1 MKRPSFDRRV
11 LLLGL
16 LAAAPA
22 IAVAAVL
29 LWGGEFAERTRWT
42 VTGLLVAWAAAVA
55 VALRER
61 VIHPVQTLANM
72 LAALREGDYSLR
84 ARTADPGDDLGLAFL
99 ETNLLGETLR
109 SQRLGALEATALLR
123 AVMAEID
130 VAVLA
135 FDEGRRLRLVNRA
148 GERLLGRPAE
158 QLLGRDAAALGL
170 EGCLEGATPRVLEA
184 TFGLGLGRWELRRNH
199 FRQGGTE
206 HQLLVLADLSR
217 TLQAEERQAWQRLV
231 RVLSH
236 EINNSLAP
244 IRSIAESLRGI
255 LQRAPRAPDADQDI
269 AQGLGVITNRAEA
282 LARFLGA
289 YARLARLPRPVLA
302 PVRVREWVGRVAGL
316 ETRRKVEVQPG
327 PEVTI
332 QADGDQLDQ
341 LLINLVSNAVD
352 ALGPDGGGV
361 RIGWRVDGIDLEVSV
376 EDDGRGLA
384 STENLF
390 VPFFTTKPGGTG
402 IGLALGRQ
410 IVSAHGGTLTLAN
423 RTPGP
428 GAVARVRIPVTSS
441 AVARAHQDPPAEE
454 GRPPRPF
461 Q

>member
-1 MKRPSFDRRV
+1 VSRAPFHRRV
-11 LLLGL
+11 FLLTL

-29 LWGGEFAERTRWT
+29 LWGGDFAMRTRWT
-42 VTGLLVAWAAAVA
+42 VTGLLAAWAVGL
-55 VALRER
+55 ALALKER

-84 ARTADPGDDLGLAFL
+84 ARSADPGDDLGLAFL

-130 VAVLA
+130 VAVFA

-170 EGCLEGATPRVLEA
+170 ESCLDGRTPRVLEA
-184 TFGLGLGRWELRRNH
+184 TFGAGLGRWELRRNH

-255 LQRAPRAPDADQDI
+255 VQREPRAPDADQDI

-282 LARFLGA
+282 LGRFLGA

-302 PVRVREWVGRVAGL
+302 PVRVRDWVGRVAGL
-316 ETRRKVEVQPG
+316 ETRCRIEVVPG
-327 PEVTI
+327 PDVTI

-352 ALGPDGGGV
+352 ALGAGAGGV
-361 RIGWRVDGIDLEVSV
+361 RIGWRVEAADLEVWV

-384 STENLF
+384 ATENLF

-423 RTPGP
+423 RSPGP
-428 GAVARVRIPVTSS
+428 GAVARVRIPV
-441 AVARAHQDPPAEE
+441 A
-454 GRPPRPF
+454 
-461 Q
+461 

>member
-1 MKRPSFDRRV
+1 VKRQPFDRRV

-29 LWGGEFAERTRWT
+29 LWGGDFADRTRWT
-42 VTGLLVAWAAAVA
+42 VSGLLIAWALIVAA
-55 VALRER
+55 ALRER

-84 ARTADPGDDLGLAFL
+84 ARSADPGDDLGLAFL

-130 VAVLA
+130 VAVFA

-148 GERLLGRPAE
+148 GERLLGKPAE
-158 QLLGRDAAALGL
+158 QLLGRDAMALGL
-170 EGCLEGATPRVLEA
+170 ESGLDGPTPRVLEA
-184 TFGLGLGRWELRRNH
+184 TFGSGLGRWEVRRNH

-255 LQRAPRAPDADQDI
+255 LQREPRPPDVEQDV

-282 LARFLGA
+282 LGRFLGA

-302 PVRVREWVGRVAGL
+302 PVRVGDWVGRVAGL
-316 ETRRKVEVQPG
+316 ETRRKIEVIAG
-327 PEVTI
+327 PDVTI

-352 ALGPDGGGV
+352 ALAPERGGV
-361 RIGWRVDGIDLEVSV
+361 RIGWRVDGPDLELSV

-384 STENLF
+384 ATENLF

-428 GAVARVRIPVTSS
+428 GAVARVRIPV
-441 AVARAHQDPPAEE
+441 A
-454 GRPPRPF
+454 
-461 Q
+461 

>member
-1 MKRPSFDRRV
+1 MKRQPFDRRV

-29 LWGGEFAERTRWT
+29 LWGGDFADRTRWT
-42 VTGLLVAWAAAVA
+42 VSGLLVVWAVVVAAS
-55 VALRER
+55 LRER

-84 ARTADPGDDLGLAFL
+84 ARSADPGDDLGLAFL

-130 VAVLA
+130 VAVFA
-135 FDEGRRLRLVNRA
+135 FDEGRRLRLVNRT
-148 GERLLGRPAE
+148 GERLLGKPAE
-158 QLLGRDAAALGL
+158 QLLGRDATTLGL
-170 EGCLEGATPRVLEA
+170 ESGLDGPTPRVLEA
-184 TFGLGLGRWELRRNH
+184 TFGSGLGRWEVRRNH

-255 LQRAPRAPDADQDI
+255 LQREPRPVDVEQDV

-282 LARFLGA
+282 LGRFLGA

-302 PVRVREWVGRVAGL
+302 PVRVGEWAGRVAGL
-316 ETRRKVEVQPG
+316 ETRRRVEVIAG
-327 PEVTI
+327 PDVTI

-352 ALGPDGGGV
+352 ALGPERGGV
-361 RIGWRVDGIDLEVSV
+361 RIGWRVDGPDLELSV

-384 STENLF
+384 ATENLF

-423 RTPGP
+423 RSPGP
-428 GAVARVRIPVTSS
+428 GAVARVRIPV
-441 AVARAHQDPPAEE
+441 A
-454 GRPPRPF
+454 
-461 Q
+461 

>member
-1 MKRPSFDRRV
+1 MKRQPFDRRV

-16 LAAAPA
+16 LTAAPA

-29 LWGGEFAERTRWT
+29 LWGGDFADRTRWT
-42 VTGLLVAWAAAVA
+42 VSGLLVAWALIVA
-55 VALRER
+55 VSLRER

-84 ARTADPGDDLGLAFL
+84 ARSADPGDDLGLAFL

-130 VAVLA
+130 VAVFA

-148 GERLLGRPAE
+148 GERLLGKPAE
-158 QLLGRDAAALGL
+158 QLLGRDAMTLGL
-170 EGCLEGATPRVLEA
+170 ESGLDGPTPRVLEA
-184 TFGLGLGRWELRRNH
+184 TFGSGLGRWEVRRNH

-255 LQRAPRAPDADQDI
+255 LQREPRPADVEQDI

-282 LARFLGA
+282 LGRFLGA

-302 PVRVREWVGRVAGL
+302 PVRVGEWVGRVAGL
-316 ETRRKVEVQPG
+316 ETRRKVEVIAG
-327 PEVTI
+327 PDVTI
-332 QADGDQLDQ
+332 KADGDQLDQ

-352 ALGPDGGGV
+352 ALGPEKGGV
-361 RIGWRVDGIDLEVSV
+361 RIGWRVDGPDLELS
-376 EDDGRGLA
+376 GRG
-384 STENLF
+384 
-390 VPFFTTKPGGTG
+390 
-402 IGLALGRQ
+402 
-410 IVSAHGGTLTLAN
+410 
-423 RTPGP
+423 
-428 GAVARVRIPVTSS
+428 
-441 AVARAHQDPPAEE
+441 
-454 GRPPRPF
+454 
-461 Q
+461 